1 MYGYPP
7 PMQHFGGGWGGGRPP
22 HHGPPFGGFPPHM
35 NSHPPH
41 GGPQGFGR
49 APGMHGHG
57 AAVPPIGQSPLA
69 GSLTAG
75 QGGAHGAVGWGA
87 GGGRDTLAPFGSLGE
102 VAAGIPRSTSPGN
115 IGNFGLGGKR
125 SASPA
130 PKDASDTTPRIMPLG
145 RASSAA
151 LGAGP
156 KPDEPHRRLSNGL
169 EAPNPSLHSGFTP
182 PITLN
187 GLAGQAKDLGAV
199 NTLYDRVVFVKNV
212 SATADRILTLQLSGT
227 MQWQDLKDLFRPAG
241 AVIRADVAT
250 APDGQSRG
258 FGTVLFA
265 SKEDAQK
272 AVGMF
277 NG

>member
-1 MYGYPP
+1 
-7 PMQHFGGGWGGGRPP
+7 
-22 HHGPPFGGFPPHM
+22 
-35 NSHPPH
+35 
-41 GGPQGFGR
+41 
-49 APGMHGHG
+49 MHGHG
-57 AAVPPIGQSPLA
+57 VSVPPIGQSPLA

-75 QGGAHGAVGWGA
+75 QGGAGAHGAVGWGA

-115 IGNFGLGGKR
+115 IGNFGLAGGKR

-130 PKDASDTTPRIMPLG
+130 PKDASDTTPRIMPIG

-151 LGAGP
+151 LGAGG
-156 KPDEPHRRLSNGL
+156 KNAVGGPDESHRRLSNGL

-212 SATADRILTLQLSGT
+212 SATASLAPLTEQLSGT

>member
-1 MYGYPP
+1 
-7 PMQHFGGGWGGGRPP
+7 
-22 HHGPPFGGFPPHM
+22 
-35 NSHPPH
+35 
-41 GGPQGFGR
+41 
-49 APGMHGHG
+49 
-57 AAVPPIGQSPLA
+57 
-69 GSLTAG
+69 
-75 QGGAHGAVGWGA
+75 
-87 GGGRDTLAPFGSLGE
+87 
-102 VAAGIPRSTSPGN
+102 
-115 IGNFGLGGKR
+115 
-125 SASPA
+125 
-130 PKDASDTTPRIMPLG
+130 MPLG

-151 LGAGP
+151 LGAGKIGP
-156 KPDEPHRRLSNGL
+156 EEPHRRLSNGL
-169 EAPNPSLHSGFTP
+169 EAPNPSLHTGFTP
-182 PITLN
+182 PINMN
-187 GLAGQAKDLGAV
+187 GLAGQAKDLGSV

-212 SATADRILTLQLSGT
+212 SCMVNLQLTLQLSGT